1 MVKCRIVRPAY
12 YRQQQ
17 QHQQQQCSFDCVR
30 LQVVVDSPR
39 KKSRKRW
46 VKTKN
51 RYSTTAFRWKRCM
64 SLVHIIFWYPS
75 SWYTWFNIYTLPCP
89 RGVYAVRDVT
99 WALRR
104 VRVEVPRGRALRPAG
119 RCSMSTVIIVCRGT
133 VISCDVVTQRVGGR
147 ACMRCTS
154 AARHSCSQSVSLWA
168 RNARSHVIAGWLFL
182 SAAAAWARL
191 LTVITCAT
199 ADQPGCHVIAT
210 ATYTERSPRRPHD
223 RFVYTFFI
231 SQWNIFCKMATF
243 IFLYFY
249 IIISNLAKL
258 RQLKII

>member
-1 MVKCRIVRPAY
+1 MVKCRVVRPTY

-17 QHQQQQCSFDCVR
+17 QHHQQQRSFDCVR

-39 KKSRKRW
+39 KKSRKQW

-51 RYSTTAFRWKRCM
+51 RYSTTAFRWKRCT
-64 SLVHIIFWYPS
+64 SLVHIIFWYLS
-75 SWYTWFNIYTLPCP
+75 SWYIWFNIYTLPCP

-99 WALRR
+99 RALRR
-104 VRVEVPRGRALRPAG
+104 VRVEVMRGRALRPVS
-119 RCSMSTVIIVCRGT
+119 RCSMSTVIIVRRGT

-147 ACMRCTS
+147 ACMRWAL

-182 SAAAAWARL
+182 SAARL
-191 LTVITCAT
+191 GPVVDSHNLR
-199 ADQPGCHVIAT
+199 HVIAT

-223 RFVYTFFI
+223 QFVYTFFI
-231 SQWNIFCKMATF
+231 SQWIFFVKWQLLYYYFKYCQIETIANNIDF
-243 IFLYFY
+243 
-249 IIISNLAKL
+249 
-258 RQLKII
+258 